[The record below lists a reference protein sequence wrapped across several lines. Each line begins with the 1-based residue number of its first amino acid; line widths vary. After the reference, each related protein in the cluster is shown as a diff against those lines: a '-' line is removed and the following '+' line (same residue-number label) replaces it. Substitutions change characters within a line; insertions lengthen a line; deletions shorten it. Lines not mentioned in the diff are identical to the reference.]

1 MRGKECPDEIKYTV
15 DDKEIDDTFVVHI
28 SLPPNYAETKEYP
41 LVVMTDGGWRLS
53 DHPKLRPLMKD
64 GVIDDV
70 ILISIGYP
78 NDYDYRAIRERDLVN
93 HPNDFLHFI
102 VDPLFIRN
110 LPGVRQKY
118 NVNRSFIW
126 WLFCILYVVS

>member
-41 LVVMTDGGWRLS
+41 LVVMTDGVWRLS

-70 ILISIGYP
+70 ILISIGFHYWFH
-78 NDYDYRAIRERDLVN
+78 L
-93 HPNDFLHFI
+93 FLSY
-102 VDPLFIRN
+102 LE
-110 LPGVRQKY
+110 
-118 NVNRSFIW
+118 
-126 WLFCILYVVS
+126 